1 MFHLIVLLALACLYL
16 LLCLQAALE
25 PTRASFMSCLLTL
38 IVGLTFTFGGF
49 YCRWN
54 RNCRLAMSHIEDWSH
69 WSLADIHLHAHTS
82 CYQDIGSVVPLVVK
96 NWIAD
101 FRITPPLT
109 CTGKLTSTVF
119 AEGPNRSLCFRSV
132 FLCDLRV
139 TRSDA
144 HCLSATYLLEIYVLW
159 LCCAENPKIMP
170 QMKLFFVSSESVW
183 WHFVGRICLQPE
195 AGIFPLIEV
204 VNMPDCSFF
213 LGLSKT
219 KSDILV
225 YRLKGRLSSVLSI
238 YVCIRL

>member
-96 NWIAD
+96 NWISD
-101 FRITPPLT
+101 FRITPPDLHWKT
-109 CTGKLTSTVF
+109 NKHCFCWRSKQIIVLPLSLPVWPACHSIWCT
-119 AEGPNRSLCFRSV
+119 
-132 FLCDLRV
+132 
-139 TRSDA
+139 
-144 HCLSATYLLEIYVLW
+144 LSATYLLEIYVLW